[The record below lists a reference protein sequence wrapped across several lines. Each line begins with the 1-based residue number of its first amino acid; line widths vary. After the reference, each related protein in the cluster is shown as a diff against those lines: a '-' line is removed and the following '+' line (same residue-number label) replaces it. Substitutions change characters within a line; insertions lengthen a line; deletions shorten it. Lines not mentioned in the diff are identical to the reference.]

1 MGENE
6 AQPDEDVVTVLD
18 RLRAAGIS
26 PDRALLH
33 LQAKYVRV
41 DGEIVTNPAA
51 PAPRPSRVVLQPPRE
66 STTVARY
73 P

>member
-1 MGENE
+1 MGETE
-6 AQPDEDVVTVLD
+6 APPDKDVVTVLD

-26 PDRALLH
+26 PDRALDH

-41 DGEIVTNPAA
+41 DGEIVTDPAA

-66 STTVARY
+66 ST
-73 P
+73 